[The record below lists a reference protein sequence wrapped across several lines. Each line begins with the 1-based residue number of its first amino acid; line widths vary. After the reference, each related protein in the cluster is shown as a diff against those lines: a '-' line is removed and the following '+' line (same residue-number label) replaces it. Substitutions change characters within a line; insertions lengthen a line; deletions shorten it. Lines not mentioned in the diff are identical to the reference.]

1 MTRDEALQLMHE
13 HTQSPALR
21 QHMLAVEAAMRAYAV
36 KHGEDPE
43 PWGIVGLLH
52 DFDYEKLPNHE
63 HSPTEGHP
71 AWGVQLLRERG
82 LAEPLCRAILGHAT
96 YSGVPRDSGLAK
108 ALFAVDELCGFL
120 VACALV
126 RPSRSF
132 GDLEVSSVKKKLKDK
147 AFARGRT
154 PLPARDELGHAVD
167 RASGARPIGGNRL
180 EHHPDS
186 ARALEAMLEQIAT
199 ARRAVHF
206 ENYIIRDDRT
216 GRRFA
221 EALAERARA
230 GVAVRVL
237 YDALGSIGTSHRY
250 WRHLAQAGA
259 QVRAFHPLL
268 SGHPL
273 DLVVRDHRKL
283 LVTDGTR
290 AILGGLCIGD
300 EWAGDPAR
308 HRRPWRDTMVGVC
321 GPGAAALDRAFARI
335 WRRAGGELPPDEP
348 TDPEPCGTSIARMV
362 EGVPGQARV
371 YRAVQLLAAAAAER
385 LWITDAYLIAPPPL
399 YASLLDAARDGVDV
413 RVLVPGTS
421 DLPVLRNFTRVG
433 YRELLRAGVRIFEYQ
448 GPMIH
453 AKTMLVDHRWARVGS
468 SNLNVSS
475 LLTNYELDLVAEC
488 EELTREL
495 AAQFR
500 RDLAASREIVL
511 RARRVPLPP
520 RLVGAPATGRG
531 DAAVRPGTRHKRS
544 GYELGAVAVVA
555 LRRVAGGLRRAI
567 AVTAALTLAGVGG
580 LLLAFPRIM

>member
-1 MTRDEALQLMHE
+1 MRSTGP
-13 HTQSPALR
+13 PALGR
-21 QHMLAVEAAMRAYAV
+21 SAGIGSSITPTAPAPWRRCWSRSPPLVARSTSRTTSSATTAPGAGSRRRSRSGRGRGSPCGCYTMRSAPSARRTAI
-36 KHGEDPE
+36 GGTSRRPA
-43 PWGIVGLLH
+43 PRCARFTRSSQGIPSTSWCGTIASCW
-52 DFDYEKLPNHE
+52 
-63 HSPTEGHP
+63 SPT
-71 AWGVQLLRERG
+71 ARER
-82 LAEPLCRAILGHAT
+82 
-96 YSGVPRDSGLAK
+96 Y
-108 ALFAVDELCGFL
+108 
-120 VACALV
+120 
-126 RPSRSF
+126 
-132 GDLEVSSVKKKLKDK
+132 
-147 AFARGRT
+147 
-154 PLPARDELGHAVD
+154 
-167 RASGARPIGGNRL
+167 
-180 EHHPDS
+180 
-186 ARALEAMLEQIAT
+186 
-199 ARRAVHF
+199 
-206 ENYIIRDDRT
+206 
-216 GRRFA
+216 
-221 EALAERARA
+221 
-230 GVAVRVL
+230 
-237 YDALGSIGTSHRY
+237 
-250 WRHLAQAGA
+250 
-259 QVRAFHPLL
+259 
-268 SGHPL
+268 
-273 DLVVRDHRKL
+273 
-283 LVTDGTR
+283 
-290 AILGGLCIGD
+290 
-300 EWAGDPAR
+300 WAGCVSATSGPAT
-308 HRRPWRDTMVGVC
+308 RRGTMVGVC

-335 WRRAGGELPPDEP
+335 WRRAGGELPSDEP
-348 TDPEPCGTSIARMV
+348 VTDPEPCGTSIARMV

-580 LLLAFPRIM
+580 LLLAFPRIMSIVLATGTFWLAIGFGLYALERRRTREPDDD